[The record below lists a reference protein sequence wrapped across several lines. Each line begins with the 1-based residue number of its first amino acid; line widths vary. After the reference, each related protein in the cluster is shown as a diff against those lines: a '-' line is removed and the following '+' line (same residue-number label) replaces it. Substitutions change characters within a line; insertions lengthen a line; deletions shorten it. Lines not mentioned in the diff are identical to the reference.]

1 MGNREWGIGHLSA
14 PFAIHYSPFTIP
26 LMPLNE
32 FDIIA
37 RYFSRASARKDVLLG
52 VGDDAAVL
60 TVPPNRRLVTTVD
73 TIVEGVHFP
82 VGTDAADIGY
92 RALAVNLS
100 DVAAM
105 GAEPAW
111 MTLSLSLAH
120 ADERW
125 LERFAAGLFDLADR
139 YSVALVGGDTV

>member
-1 MGNREWGIGHLSA
+1 MATGSTTRSDVTLG
-14 PFAIHYSPFTIP
+14 
-26 LMPLNE
+26 E

-37 RYFSRASARKDVLLG
+37 RYFAHHDRQAGVLLG

-60 TVPPNRRLVTTVD
+60 ETRSDRHLVVAMD

-100 DVAAM
+100 DIAAM
-105 GAEPAW
+105 GAEPTW
-111 MTLSLSLAH
+111 MTLSLSLPDAG
-120 ADERW
+120 ESW
-125 LERFAAGLFDLADR
+125 LQGFAAGLFDLANE
-139 YSVALVGGDTV
+139 Y